1 MQRLKYFYKRH
12 ALTVTLLFF
21 GLLSIAMVAIVAIVA
36 IVYLQPNKILSG
48 SDYHFHMNR
57 IENLALSIKQGEWF
71 PRISYFFIGGMGYA
85 AGLFYPDA
93 FLYLPA
99 ILRVVGL
106 SIKESFIVF
115 AIAINFSTFLITYIS
130 GKLADFNKKQA
141 LIFSLMYGLS
151 IYRFADLVNRQA
163 IGEVSTGIGI
173 CYQ

>member
-1 MQRLKYFYKRH
+1 MSIITLFILTYNSIVPLRLMLEWQLSILKYFYKRH

-21 GLLSIAMVAIVAIVA
+21 GLLSIAMVA

-130 GKLADFNKKQA
+130 GKLADFKSKH
-141 LIFSLMYGLS
+141 
-151 IYRFADLVNRQA
+151 
-163 IGEVSTGIGI
+163 
-173 CYQ
+173 

>member
-21 GLLSIAMVAIVAIVA
+21 GLLSIAMVAIV
-36 IVYLQPNKILSG
+36 YLQPNKILSG
-48 SDYHFHMNR
+48 SDYHR

-115 AIAINFSTFLITYIS
+115 AIAINFSTFLVDCKINPNAVRTKRS
-130 GKLADFNKKQA
+130 ASFKMVFTTNPS
-141 LIFSLMYGLS
+141 FRS
-151 IYRFADLVNRQA
+151 
-163 IGEVSTGIGI
+163 
-173 CYQ
+173 

>member
-1 MQRLKYFYKRH
+1 MQRLKYFYRRH

-21 GLLSIAMVAIVAIVA
+21 GLLSIAMVA

-115 AIAINFSTFLITYIS
+115 AIAINFSTFLITY
-130 GKLADFNKKQA
+130 
-141 LIFSLMYGLS
+141 
-151 IYRFADLVNRQA
+151 
-163 IGEVSTGIGI
+163 
-173 CYQ
+173 